1 MTSLQN
7 KNNAKLLIVTQTI
20 DENDPVLGFFVRWV
34 EEFAK
39 RAESVEVICLNLG
52 KSDLPKNVH
61 VHSLGKER
69 VAGTDNTGNIKQAQ
83 STAPSFAR
91 RCALRATYAIR
102 FIHLVWSLRKRY
114 DAVFVHMNPEYFV
127 LAGKLWRLMRKR
139 TALWYTHKS
148 VDLKLRI
155 AVLFANIVFTASPES
170 FRLKSR
176 KVHVVGHG
184 IDMELFTKKADEH
197 TKDKNYPKKTFRILT
212 TGRISKTKRIAEMLS
227 ALDVLY
233 SLGEDFI
240 FIVAGTPATNEDK
253 LYEQKLLRFV
263 SASPYSER
271 VRFIGAVSHKDIPK
285 MLNECDVFINL
296 SETGSMDKAILEA
309 LAVCVPVVTTNV
321 AFRDILARTQNLF
334 IENGTPEKI
343 ANTLIFARNADISA
357 ISKEIRQRYALQHT
371 IKSIMKILTA

>member
-1 MTSLQN
+1 MTFLQN

-39 RAESVEVICLNLG
+39 HAESVEVICLNLG
-52 KSDLPKNVH
+52 KSDLPKNVR

-69 VAGTDNTGNIKQAQ
+69 VSGADNTGNIEQAQ

-102 FIHLVWSLRKRY
+102 FIRLVWRLRNNY
-114 DAVFVHMNPEYFV
+114 DTVFVHMNPEYFV

-170 FRLKSR
+170 FRLKSN

-184 IDMELFTKKADEH
+184 IDLEHFTQ
-197 TKDKNYPKKTFRILT
+197 KTH
-212 TGRISKTKRIAEMLS
+212 
-227 ALDVLY
+227 
-233 SLGEDFI
+233 
-240 FIVAGTPATNEDK
+240 N
-253 LYEQKLLRFV
+253 
-263 SASPYSER
+263 
-271 VRFIGAVSHKDIPK
+271 IP
-285 MLNECDVFINL
+285 
-296 SETGSMDKAILEA
+296 
-309 LAVCVPVVTTNV
+309 
-321 AFRDILARTQNLF
+321 
-334 IENGTPEKI
+334 
-343 ANTLIFARNADISA
+343 
-357 ISKEIRQRYALQHT
+357 
-371 IKSIMKILTA
+371 